1 MAHSILEDLN
11 EQTFTESTV
20 RRMFDLI
27 NRAKTD
33 PEFQKLIYGLV
44 NRAMPGRWKDYK
56 RELSTIFNWFKKNVD
71 YRRDPYGVELL
82 QDVWATLDR
91 KRADCDD
98 ATTFLAA
105 AAEILGSPSR
115 IVTVSTRAN
124 QEPNHVYA
132 EAQVGGRWQ
141 GLDATVPQSYVGWAP
156 PQVTARRIWTRKE
169 LGLSGG
175 EEMDSIEG
183 LGMSD
188 NGYGDDGFGTDM
200 RPVSRML
207 APGVRDDISHTYGA
221 PIPGTTQ
228 ITDRKIWRAPVANT
242 SDWTSNP
249 RPGGGVY
256 GPALP
261 IAKRPLPQ
269 DLWYL
274 VDRKF
279 VPKVLDPD
287 NAWWGKVPTSQEDL
301 NAMFPGS
308 EGTMAT
314 YLRDIASVPASAI
327 AEVTNDV
334 KQQLAM
340 GEIGMGDLDAAIEE
354 GLESYAL
361 GRPPR
366 MSQPPSRRPPRSRVG
381 GGKWVPP
388 GHRKNLPAV
397 KDRRYLVPAPGRR
410 LRPVTGGHMNG
421 LGDLGDAITDAAAIL
436 SSQIQSG
443 QVPSDPSAINSAINS
458 VVNLITGQPK
468 ATPVSTANV
477 AKAAIPVGMIALLGA
492 AAWLMSRGGGKK
504 SYRRNPGR
512 RRSRG
517 GQRGGGFDITKA
529 LLWGGGG
536 LAAYLLFLR
545 PGGIL
550 MPSAPRATTGP
561 VIPGVSAVRQAQI
574 AAGIKAAPGIFDSIA
589 KLFGGGSSGSSP
601 SAPSGIVTSYDQLWS
616 SPTPSA
622 PAPERDWSATLVV

>member
-11 EQTFTESTV
+11 EQTFTENTI
-20 RRMFDLI
+20 RRMFELV

-44 NRAMPGRWKDYK
+44 NRAMPGQWKDYK
-56 RELSTIFNWFKKNVD
+56 RELSTVFNWFKKNID

-91 KRADCDD
+91 KRGDCDD

-105 AAEILGSPSR
+105 AAEILGSPAR
-115 IVTVSTRAN
+115 IVTVSTRASK
-124 QEPNHVYA
+124 EPNHVYA

-141 GLDATVPQSYVGWAP
+141 GLDATVPQSYVGWTP

-175 EEMDSIEG
+175 EDTDMVEG

-200 RPVSRML
+200 RPVSQLL
-207 APGVRDDISHTYGA
+207 APGVPDDISHTYAA
-221 PIPGTTQ
+221 PAPGTTYTTQ
-228 ITDRKIWRAPVANT
+228 RKIWRAPVANS

-256 GPALP
+256 GPALE
-261 IAKRPLPQ
+261 IAPRPLPQ

-287 NAWWGKVPTSQEDL
+287 SAWWGKVPTSKEDL
-301 NAMFPGS
+301 NRMFPGS

-327 AEVTNDV
+327 DEVTRDV
-334 KQQLAM
+334 KNQLAT
-340 GEIGMGDLDAAIEE
+340 GQIGMGDLGAAIDR
-354 GLESYAL
+354 GLKKYAA
-361 GRPPR
+361 GRKGGVHPLP
-366 MSQPPSRRPPRSRVG
+366 QPP
-381 GGKWVPP
+381 
-388 GHRKNLPAV
+388 LE
-397 KDRRYLVPAPGRR
+397 RRYLVPAPSKTLVPVRGGR
-410 LRPVTGGHMNG
+410 LNGLAG
-421 LGDLGDAITDAAAIL
+421 LGDAVTDAAALL

-443 QVPSDPSAINSAINS
+443 QVPNDPSAINSAISS
-458 VVNLITGQPK
+458 VVNMITGQP
-468 ATPVSTANV
+468 ATAPVTGANV
-477 AKAAIPVGMIALLGA
+477 AKAAIPVGMLALLGA
-492 AAWLMSRGGGKK
+492 AAWLMSRSGGKT
-504 SYRRNPGR
+504 SYRRNPSR

-517 GQRGGGFDITKA
+517 GRRGSGGFDVKKL

-536 LAAYLLFLR
+536 VAAYFLLLR

-550 MPSAPRATTGP
+550 MPAAPKAPTGP
-561 VIPGVSAVRQAQI
+561 LIPGVTAAQQAQI
-574 AAGIKAAPGIFDSIA
+574 AAGIKAAPSLFDSIS
-589 KLFGGGSSGSSP
+589 KLFGGGSSSSPAP
-601 SAPSGIVTSYDQLWS
+601 SAPSGIITSYDQLQTAPAAPANDWS
-616 SPTPSA
+616 S
-622 PAPERDWSATLVV
+622 TLVV